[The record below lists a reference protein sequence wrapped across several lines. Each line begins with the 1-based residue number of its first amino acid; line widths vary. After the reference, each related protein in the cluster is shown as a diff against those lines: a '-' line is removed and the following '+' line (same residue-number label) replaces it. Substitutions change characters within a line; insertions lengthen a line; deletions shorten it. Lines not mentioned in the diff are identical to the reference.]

1 MAYKIVAEKD
11 NAVVR
16 SERSSLL
23 ITVAKAK
30 VWASE
35 GWTVVVTDSEGKVL
49 DPADFDRLMAA

>member
-16 SERSSLL
+16 SERNSLL

-35 GWTVVVTDSEGKVL
+35 GWKVVVTDGDGKVL
-49 DPADFDRLMAA
+49 DPADFDKLMAA

>member
-35 GWTVVVTDSEGKVL
+35 GWNVVVTDGDGKVL